1 MRRALLVIALA
12 AGIPAAPAATKAE
25 RCEKYKEEL
34 VRIEKA
40 KAKGG
45 SEARLH
51 KLEALQ
57 PAGEAQHQDQDEH
70 RPRGEG
76 CLRRQ

>member
-51 KLEALQ
+51 KLEAQRQKVL
-57 PAGEAQHQDQDEH
+57 AAQAKHH
-70 RPRGEG
+70 
-76 CLRRQ
+76 C